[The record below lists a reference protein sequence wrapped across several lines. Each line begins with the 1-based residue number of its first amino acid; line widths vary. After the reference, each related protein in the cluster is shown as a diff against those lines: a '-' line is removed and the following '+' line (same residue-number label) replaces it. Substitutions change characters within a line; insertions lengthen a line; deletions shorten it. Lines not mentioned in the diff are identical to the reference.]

1 MSDRQT
7 VHIQMVLN
15 VKCQINMCMVV
26 AGLRIF
32 SIKLYCEQSIGTL
45 CVTMHEL
52 NINSIPA
59 YVVRARAHGRF
70 LAAERFR
77 GFYRPE

>member
-1 MSDRQT
+1 
-7 VHIQMVLN
+7 MVQSGH
-15 VKCQINMCMVV
+15 CQINVCVVV

-32 SIKLYCEQSIGTL
+32 SIQLYCEQSIGTL
-45 CVTMHEL
+45 YVTMREL
-52 NINSIPA
+52 NINSIPV

-77 GFYRPE
+77 VFNRPEENT